1 MEWKTIDRN
10 WMFLVH
16 PALTVLL
23 TASCEG
29 QETITPMAW
38 LMPLSGLPPLV
49 ALSMKKTRFAYDLLK
64 KSGQFALNL
73 PTLAE
78 AKKVW
83 ACGVTSGRTQDK
95 FALTG
100 FTRMEAE
107 AIETPLIAESAAILE
122 CRLSDDRTYG
132 DHQLLV
138 GEILKARVRA
148 DLYDEEWN
156 AGFLACLHLRK
167 DKFIPPD
174 WSRLTKG

>member
-23 TASCEG
+23 TAAYQG

-38 LMPLSGLPPLV
+38 LMPLSGEPPLV
-49 ALSMKKTRFAYDLLK
+49 ALSMKRTRFAYELLK
-64 KSGQFALNL
+64 ASSQFALNL
-73 PTLAE
+73 PTIAE

-83 ACGVTSGRTQDK
+83 ACGVTSGRTRDK

-100 FTRMEAE
+100 FTRLEAGRIN
-107 AIETPLIAESAAILE
+107 APLVAESAAILE
-122 CRLSDDRTYG
+122 CQLSDDRPYG

-138 GEILKARVRA
+138 GEILLARVRA
-148 DLYDEEWN
+148 DLYDEEWSPS
-156 AGFLACLHLRK
+156 FLACLHLRK
-167 DKFIPPD
+167 EKFIPPD

>member
-1 MEWKTIDRN
+1 MKWKIIDRN

-23 TASCEG
+23 TAAYDG

-38 LMPLSGLPPLV
+38 LMPLSGQPPLV
-49 ALSMKKTRFAYDLLK
+49 ALSMKKTRFAYELLK
-64 KSGQFALNL
+64 ASGQFALNL
-73 PTLAE
+73 PTIAE

-83 ACGVTSGRTQDK
+83 ACGVTSGRTHDK

-100 FTRMEAE
+100 FTRTKAEVVEA
-107 AIETPLIAESAAILE
+107 PLIAESAAILE
-122 CRLSDDRTYG
+122 CRLSDDRSYG

-138 GEILKARVRA
+138 GEILLARVRA

-156 AGFLACLHLRK
+156 SSFLACLHVRK
-167 DKFIPPD
+167 EKFIPPA
-174 WSRLTKG
+174 WSQLIKG